1 MKIDDRLGRLAN
13 FTYPAPLTHL
23 QTPRK
28 ITQSLLHK
36 AVYFVEMTAIAG
48 KTTEYSER
56 PYFRGDRLPFANVL
70 STKTGKYRKLQTF
83 DHRELRTRSEGH
95 RTVKESSDPN
105 AQRPVL
111 RVFIGHMFLVC
122 AAFFDT

>member
-1 MKIDDRLGRLAN
+1 M
-13 FTYPAPLTHL
+13 
-23 QTPRK
+23 
-28 ITQSLLHK
+28 QSLLHK

-111 RVFIGHMFLVC
+111 RVLSVTCSWFVPRSLTLEGRQI
-122 AAFFDT
+122 